1 MTESASSEEILAAG
15 LRAANTENAKAV
27 LKNPDLFAF
36 LLSNFN
42 NTIKLASG
50 KPADIVIG
58 LTNKSLATGKLV
70 GKSSGSNNVLVGVTA
85 AQILITSAGLIS
97 VAGKGPTG
105 AMVAIGAAFAKK
117 TSLALGLAGSDDK
130 KAKCLAAAAD
140 VAASLL
146 TTAAV
151 APAAVT
157 GIGVVILAGSVAQLM
172 LSAYNAHQAC
182 IAP

>member
-1 MTESASSEEILAAG
+1 MTEEASTQEILTAG
-15 LRAANTENAKAV
+15 LRSANTENTKAV

-36 LLSNFN
+36 LLANFN
-42 NTIKLASG
+42 NTVKLASG
-50 KPADIVIG
+50 KPADMVIG
-58 LTNKSLATGKLV
+58 LTNKTLATGKLV
-70 GKSSGSNNVLVGVTA
+70 GKSSGNNNVLVGVTV
-85 AQILITSAGLIS
+85 AQILVTSAGLIS

-105 AMVAIGAAFAKK
+105 ALVVIGAAFAKK

-130 KAKCLAAAAD
+130 KAKCMAAAAD

-157 GIGVVILAGSVAQLM
+157 GIGIVILAGSVAQLM
-172 LSAYNAHQAC
+172 LSGYNAHQAC
-182 IAP
+182 TAP

>member
-1 MTESASSEEILAAG
+1 MVQHATAEEILTAG
-15 LRAANTENAKAV
+15 LRTANTENTKAV

-36 LLSNFN
+36 LLTNFN
-42 NTIKLASG
+42 STIKLASG
-50 KPADIVIG
+50 KPADMVFG
-58 LTNKSLATGKLV
+58 LANKTLATGKLV
-70 GKSSGSNNVLVGVTA
+70 GKSSGSNNVLVGVTV
-85 AQILITSAGLIS
+85 AQILVTSASLIS

-105 AMVAIGAAFAKK
+105 AMVTIGAAFAKK

-140 VAASLL
+140 VAASIL

-157 GIGVVILAGSVAQLM
+157 GIGIVILAGSVAQLL
-172 LSAYNAHQAC
+172 LSGYNAHQAC
-182 IAP
+182 TAP